1 MRFAIIGLLGAGFA
15 LAVLTIRR
23 RAVRAV
29 ATDVGANIGGL
40 GAILPGGRASPAS
53 SAIWRPLV
61 GPKVLRGA
69 TASGRPRGPRVR
81 CRAPV
86 VARTVLARVHHDE
99 RVKGSVC
106 KAVTALERYV
116 AGHYDRAADGE
127 GRQRSLDQRGVD
139 CRPPR
144 QLVVPRPGRQ
154 RVRLPGH
161 RRTGGLTD
169 GWDY

>member
-23 RAVRAV
+23 RVVRAV
-29 ATDVGANIGGL
+29 ATDVGGQYRRTRSDPAGREGERAEQRDLAATSWTGGL
-40 GAILPGGRASPAS
+40 ERCNGIRPSSRAEGTLPN
-53 SAIWRPLV
+53 
-61 GPKVLRGA
+61 
-69 TASGRPRGPRVR
+69 
-81 CRAPV
+81 PV
-86 VARTVLARVHHDE
+86 VAPTVRARVRHDE

-106 KAVTALERYV
+106 KAVIALERYV
-116 AGHYDRAADGE
+116 ADHYDRAADGE
-127 GRQRSLDQRGVD
+127 SRQRSLEKRGVD

-144 QLVVPRPGRQ
+144 QLVVLRPGRQ